1 MLTVKDHW
9 ERLFERDTVGA
20 VEALLP
26 SALLSAR
33 WYGGKA
39 RTIAAVHVKE
49 TIPLHTGA
57 HSMVLIF
64 MDVSY
69 KDGGPEVYTM
79 VLTAS
84 FGEPAVQIQQAHPEA
99 VLAEVTI
106 AGLSGDRRG
115 LLHDALSDHA
125 CAGALLY
132 AIRQENRFQGENG
145 TLLASSIPAF
155 STALAETASAESFVM
170 QGEQSNTSVRFD
182 RHAILKLYRRFEP
195 GLNPDL
201 EIGRVLTARGYA
213 HSPAVL
219 GSLEYTRPDQ
229 QPGTVA
235 IVSRFV
241 ENQGDA
247 WRYTL
252 SELDA
257 ELADGSGSAMSA
269 SSAYPDAAALLGR
282 RTAELHIA
290 LAQHTADPVFV
301 PEPCNL
307 GYWQS
312 LRDRMIRSVEDAL
325 ALLGRRIQD
334 LHGQNRQ
341 RATLVL
347 ESKAILLSRLE
358 APVKRNP
365 RAVRIRCHGD
375 FHLGQVLYTG
385 RDFVII
391 DFEGEPARPLS
402 ERRAKHVPI
411 VDVAGM
417 IRSFHYAASVALD
430 RAGNRPDAD
439 ERRSE
444 LEQRMKQWYQAVMEA
459 FLTGYAETA
468 GKASFLPQKSE
479 DRDLL
484 LDAYLMEKACYELN
498 YELNNRPSWAG
509 IPINGLLQL
518 IQTMDSECWVG
529 DESPTQHSNGGVGE
543 YTGSDDD
550 C

>member
-1 MLTVKDHW
+1 MLIVKDNW

-20 VEALLP
+20 LEALLP

-39 RTIAAVHVKE
+39 RTIVVVRIKE

-57 HSMVLIF
+57 HSMALIF
-64 MDVSY
+64 IDVSY
-69 KDGGPEVYTM
+69 TDSGHDLYTM

-84 FGEPAVQIQQAHPEA
+84 FGEPAVQIQQAHPQA

-106 AGLSGDRRG
+106 AGRNGDRRG

-125 CAGALLY
+125 CAGALLQ
-132 AIRQENRFQGENG
+132 AIRQGNGFQGGDG
-145 TLLASSIPAF
+145 TLLASSSPAF
-155 STALAETASAESFVM
+155 STALEEAASAESSVM
-170 QGEQSNTSVRFD
+170 RGEQSNTSVRFG

-213 HSPAVL
+213 HSPTVL
-219 GSLEYTRPDQ
+219 GSLEYTRLNQ

-247 WRYTL
+247 WRFTL
-252 SELDA
+252 SELEA
-257 ELADGSGSAMSA
+257 ELGDSSGSAMGA
-269 SSAYPDAAALLGR
+269 SSAYPDVAALLGR
-282 RTAELHIA
+282 RTAELHLS
-290 LAQHTADPVFV
+290 LAQNTADPAFA
-301 PEPCNL
+301 PEPC
-307 GYWQS
+307 GPDYWQS
-312 LRDRMIRSVEDAL
+312 LRDRMTRFVEDSL
-325 ALLGRRIQD
+325 ALLDRR
-334 LHGQNRQ
+334 LQNLDEPNR
-341 RATLVL
+341 RLASLVL
-347 ESKAILLSRLE
+347 ESKALLLSRLE

-365 RAVRIRCHGD
+365 QAVRIRCHGD

-391 DFEGEPARPLS
+391 DFEGEPARPLA

-417 IRSFHYAASVALD
+417 IRSFHYAACAAFD
-430 RAGNRPDAD
+430 GAGSRPGAD
-439 ERRSE
+439 ERRAE
-444 LEQRMKQWYQAVMEA
+444 LEQRTKHWYRSAAAA
-459 FLTGYAETA
+459 FLSGYTETTGNVP
-468 GKASFLPQKSE
+468 FLPEQSD
-479 DRDLL
+479 DRDMLL
-484 LDAYLMEKACYELN
+484 GAYLIEKACYELS

-509 IPINGLLQL
+509 IPLSGLLQL
-518 IQTMDSECWVG
+518 AQ
-529 DESPTQHSNGGVGE
+529 PT
-543 YTGSDDD
+543 
-550 C
+550 

>member
-1 MLTVKDHW
+1 MLTVNDKW
-9 ERLFERDTVGA
+9 ERLLDRDTVGA
-20 VEALLP
+20 LEALLP

-39 RTIAAVHVKE
+39 RTIALVRIKE
-49 TIPLHTGA
+49 TIPLRTDT

-64 MDVSY
+64 IDVSY
-69 KDGGPEVYTM
+69 KDGGHGLYTM

-84 FGEPAVQIQQAHPEA
+84 FGEQAVQMQQAHPEA
-99 VLAEVTI
+99 VLAELTI
-106 AGLSGDRRG
+106 AGRNRDRRG
-115 LLHDALSDHA
+115 LLHDALFDHT
-125 CAGALLY
+125 CAGALLL
-132 AIRQENRFQGENG
+132 AIRQENGFHGENG
-145 TLLASSIPAF
+145 TLLASSGSAF
-155 STALAETASAESFVM
+155 SAALVEAASEESFVL
-170 QGEQSNTSVRFD
+170 QGEQSNTSIRFG
-182 RHAILKLYRRFEP
+182 RHAMLKLYRRLEP

-201 EIGRVLTARGYA
+201 EIGRALIAAGYR

-219 GSLEYTRPDQ
+219 GSLEYAGRDQ
-229 QPGTVA
+229 EPTTVA
-235 IVSRFV
+235 IVHRFV

-247 WRYTL
+247 WRFTL
-252 SELDA
+252 SELDGR
-257 ELADGSGSAMSA
+257 LADSSSPAMRA
-269 SSAYPDAAALLGR
+269 SSAYADAAALLGR

-290 LAQHTADPVFV
+290 LAQNTADPAFA
-301 PEPCNL
+301 PEPCNSA
-307 GYWQS
+307 YWQS

-325 ALLGRRIQD
+325 ALLGRRLQD
-334 LHGQNRQ
+334 LHESNRQ

-347 ESKAILLSRLE
+347 ESKAVLLSLLE

-365 RAVRIRCHGD
+365 QAVRIRCHGD

-439 ERRSE
+439 ERRCE
-444 LEQRMKQWYQAVMEA
+444 LEQRMRQWYRSATDA
-459 FLTGYAETA
+459 FLTGYTETA
-468 GKASFLPQKSE
+468 DNASFLPQKSE
-479 DRDLL
+479 DRTLL
-484 LDAYLMEKACYELN
+484 LDAYLMEKACYELS

-509 IPINGLLQL
+509 IPMNGLLQL
-518 IQTMDSECWVG
+518 THG
-529 DESPTQHSNGGVGE
+529 K
-543 YTGSDDD
+543 
-550 C
+550 